1 MDESMLR
8 RLKLQNEINE
18 KVLLALEE
26 IMNDMFELKN
36 DISKLR
42 KRIEELE
49 SKGE

>member
-26 IMNDMFELKN
+26 IMNDMFELKQ
-36 DISKLR
+36 DIFKLT

>member
-26 IMNDMFELKN
+26 IMNDMFELKQ

>member
-1 MDESMLR
+1 MDEFAIDR
-8 RLKLQNEINE
+8 FELQNEING

-26 IMNDMFELKN
+26 IMNDIFELKQ